1 MNIGWTRSWV
11 ALLSILLIG
20 SSFAQPTPFKASYS
34 ANIDLLIDVPVTATR
49 ELLKT
54 SSGTW
59 RFTNRASAFM
69 AKQSE
74 TSELKFDQGKW
85 SPLLYNYERSLF
97 GRSRSISIDFDE
109 AGGRITTLVNG
120 DPWNQRW
127 ESAVQDRLS
136 YQLQLREDLK
146 SGRQSLHYRIADG
159 GQIKDYQ
166 FTRLGEELLKTPAGT
181 FRCEKLQLVREGQ
194 QHTTLIWMAK
204 ELDYLTIRLIRIDA
218 DGKEHLLNLK
228 DVEFYD

>member
-1 MNIGWTRSWV
+1 
-11 ALLSILLIG
+11 
-20 SSFAQPTPFKASYS
+20 
-34 ANIDLLIDVPVTATR
+34 
-49 ELLKT
+49 
-54 SSGTW
+54 
-59 RFTNRASAFM
+59 
-69 AKQSE
+69 
-74 TSELKFDQGKW
+74 
-85 SPLLYNYERSLF
+85 
-97 GRSRSISIDFDE
+97 
-109 AGGRITTLVNG
+109 VNG
-120 DPWNQRW
+120 DPWNQPW
-127 ESAVQDRLS
+127 EIEVQDRLS

-166 FTRLGEELLKTPAGT
+166 FIRLGEDLLITPAGT

>member
-1 MNIGWTRSWV
+1 
-11 ALLSILLIG
+11 
-20 SSFAQPTPFKASYS
+20 
-34 ANIDLLIDVPVTATR
+34 
-49 ELLKT
+49 
-54 SSGTW
+54 
-59 RFTNRASAFM
+59 M

-74 TSELKFDQGKW
+74 TSELNFNDGQW

-97 GRSRSISIDFDE
+97 GRSRSIAIDFDE
-109 AGGRITTLVNG
+109 PGSRITTLVNG

-146 SGRQSLHYRIADG
+146 SGRQRLDYRIADG
-159 GQIKDYQ
+159 GQIKDYR

-181 FRCEKLQLVREGQ
+181 FLCEKLQLVRAGQ

-204 ELDYLTIRLIRIDA
+204 ELDYLTIRLIRIDK

-228 DVEFYD
+228 SVEFYD